1 MPYFIICPIYALV
14 FVGLLLAS
22 AVLLFIKPLCRWS
35 SYLAVGALGT
45 FPGFILGNVIFWLVA
60 WGLLTILQKPV
71 LQLAS
76 DITNGAAA
84 VTTVIFFVGGLAVAN
99 IGGCAAGF
107 FGGVWIRSKF
117 KRKNAG

>member
-1 MPYFIICPIYALV
+1 MPYFIICPIYALI

-22 AVLLFIKPLCRWS
+22 AVLLFIKPLRRWS

-71 LQLAS
+71 LQLTS
-76 DITNGAAA
+76 DITNGVAA
-84 VTTVIFFVGGLAVAN
+84 VATVFFFVGGLAVAN

-107 FGGVWIRSKF
+107 LGGVWIRSKF